1 MADFLEEQKKQSLF
15 QQAQKEKEVQQGNVT
30 QQRMAEV
37 MGQSAYVSEASKAK
51 DKAFNSVDER
61 AEELIDKI
69 RTKSLTPSQQKDILE
84 EDRKFRTKAGIRL

>member
-15 QQAQKEKEVQQGNVT
+15 QQVQQEKEVQQGNVT

-37 MGQSAYVSEASKAK
+37 MGQSSYVSETTKAK
-51 DKAFNSVDER
+51 DKAFYTVDEK
-61 AEELIDKI
+61 AEELISNV
-69 RTKSLTPSQQKDILE
+69 RTKSLTPSQQKSILE

>member
-15 QQAQKEKEVQQGNVT
+15 QQVQKEKEVSQGNVT

-37 MGQSAYVSEASKAK
+37 MGQTSYVSETEKTK
-51 DKAFNSVDER
+51 DKAFYSVDNR
-61 AEELIDKI
+61 AEELIDKV
-69 RTKSLTPSQQKDILE
+69 RNKALTHSEQKEILE